1 MARRL
6 NVSRLVQQQ
15 KHRLDSERL
24 LEEQAGADHLSLC
37 SIGQTASR
45 LEPFD
50 QQAAPD
56 RRPLMNK
63 IFLAVALV
71 VTFAA
76 TAAAPAMA
84 EQFPNAYTQ
93 R

>member
-1 MARRL
+1 MALRL
-6 NVSRLVQQQ
+6 NLFVVVQL
-15 KHRLDSERL
+15 KHQNDSEQL
-24 LEEQAGADHLSLC
+24 LEEPAGADHLSLC
-37 SIGQTASR
+37 SIGQTAGR
-45 LEPFD
+45 LEPFG

-56 RRPLMNK
+56 RRPLMKK

-71 VTFAA
+71 LTFAA

-84 EQFPNAYTQ
+84 EQFPNPFSQ

>member
-6 NVSRLVQQQ
+6 KLFTFVPR
-15 KHRLDSERL
+15 KHRNDSERL
-24 LEEQAGADHLSLC
+24 LEEPAAADHMSSC

-45 LEPFD
+45 LEPFG

-56 RRPLMNK
+56 RRPLMKK

-84 EQFPNAYTQ
+84 EQFPNAFSQ